1 MSKKQLIEEL
11 KQAYKIT
18 CQYEGGYSEEFL
30 DAKEFSTAL
39 NQAIK
44 SFEDGDDSCVKDLW
58 LWFAPTT
65 AWDDFVGQEG
75 IDLGNSIFE
84 KLKKYIKKRN
94 IVI

>member
-1 MSKKQLIEEL
+1 MDKKQLIKEL
-11 KQAYKIT
+11 KQAYQIV

-39 NQAIK
+39 NHAII

-58 LWFAPTT
+58 LWFAPTS
-65 AWDDFVGQEG
+65 AWDDFVGQGG
-75 IDLGNSIFE
+75 IELGNSIFE
-84 KLKKYIKKRN
+84 KLKKYIRKMN